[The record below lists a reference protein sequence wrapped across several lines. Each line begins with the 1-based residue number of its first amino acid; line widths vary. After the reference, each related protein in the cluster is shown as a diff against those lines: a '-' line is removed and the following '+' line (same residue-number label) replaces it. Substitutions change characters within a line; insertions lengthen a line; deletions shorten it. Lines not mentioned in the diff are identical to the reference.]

1 MAPIHAVS
9 GTIRHFP
16 DFPAQGRVDV
26 MRDGA
31 VKLFHFTSIAIVFA
45 FVLILTTGAHP

>member
-1 MAPIHAVS
+1 
-9 GTIRHFP
+9 
-16 DFPAQGRVDV
+16 

-31 VKLFHFTSIAIVFA
+31 AKLFHFMSIAIVFA